1 MRRSE
6 TRKPRPIWTLWGA
19 VLIPAALVVL
29 FELAKFRPAL
39 LAAWVAVGM
48 APLEQMLGRLWGR
61 LPFSV
66 GEVLTALFLGGSLFG
81 LLRAFIRLG
90 RDGAGRFFR
99 RLLAL
104 AAAWMWLWAGF
115 CWLWNAAYYAPGFQ
129 QRSGLEGGA
138 CSVEE
143 LAEVTALYARRA
155 AELSAQ
161 VPRTEDGAFQKDADG
176 WFRAAETLYENISA
190 EFPCLAADTGR
201 AKPIVCSRLQS
212 LLGFTGVYFPFTGE
226 ANVNVDAPA
235 CLIPAT
241 IAHELSHQ
249 RMVASENE
257 ANFVGIA
264 ACLASGDPIFAYS
277 GALQGL
283 ILLSNALYSAD
294 PDQWRVIVQQYF
306 TQELSRDWTDNNA
319 YWAALES
326 PVEEKAGQTY
336 DAFLKQNDQEL
347 GMRSYGACVDLLV
360 AWERTK
366 NETNR

>member
-6 TRKPRPIWTLWGA
+6 TRKPRPLWTLWGA

-29 FELAKFRPAL
+29 FELAKSRPAL
-39 LAAWVAVGM
+39 QAAWVEGGM
-48 APLEQMLGRLWGR
+48 APLEQLLGRLWGHF
-61 LPFSV
+61 PFSV
-66 GEVLTALFLGGSLFG
+66 GEVLTALFLGGSLFW
-81 LLRAFIRLG
+81 LIRALVRLRQ
-90 RDGAGRFFR
+90 DGAGRLLR

-115 CWLWNAAYYAPGFQ
+115 CWLWNAAYYAPNFQ
-129 QRSGLEGGA
+129 QRSGLTTRPY
-138 CSVEE
+138 SVDE
-143 LAEVTALYARRA
+143 LAQVTAAYTQRA
-155 AELSAQ
+155 AELSGQ
-161 VPRTEDGAFQKDADG
+161 VPRTEDGGFQRDTDG
-176 WFRAAETLYENISA
+176 WFRAAETLYEGIAA
-190 EFPCLAADTGR
+190 EFPCLKADTGR

-212 LLGFTGVYFPFTGE
+212 MLGFTGVYFPFTGE

-283 ILLSNALYSAD
+283 ILLSNALYSAA
-294 PDQWRVIVQQYF
+294 PDRWQAIVQQYF
-306 TQELSRDWTDNNA
+306 TEELSRDWTDNNA

-366 NETNR
+366 SETIS

>member
-29 FELAKFRPAL
+29 FELAKSQPAL
-39 LAAWVAVGM
+39 LAAWVAGGM

-66 GEVLTALFLGGSLFG
+66 GEVLAALFLGGSLFG

-115 CWLWNAAYYAPGFQ
+115 CWLWNAAYYAPSFQ
-129 QRSGLEGGA
+129 QRSGLTA
-138 CSVEE
+138 APYSVEE
-143 LAEVTALYARRA
+143 LAQVTAVYARRA
-155 AELSAQ
+155 AELSDQ
-161 VPRTEDGAFQKDADG
+161 VPRTEDGGFLRDTG
-176 WFRAAETLYENISA
+176 SWFRTAETLYEGIAA

-212 LLGFTGVYFPFTGE
+212 ILGFTGVYFPFTGE

-264 ACLASGDPIFAYS
+264 ACLTSGDPVFAYS
-277 GALQGL
+277 GALDGL
-283 ILLSNALYSAD
+283 ISLSNALCSAA
-294 PDQWRVIVQQYF
+294 PDTWYAIAETYF
-306 TQELSRDWTDNNA
+306 TPELSRDWEDDRA

-326 PVEEKAGQTY
+326 PLEDRAGQTY
-336 DAFLKQNDQEL
+336 DAFLKQNGQEL
-347 GMRSYGACVDLLV
+347 GLRSYGACVDLLV
-360 AWERTK
+360 AWEKSRA
-366 NETNR
+366 